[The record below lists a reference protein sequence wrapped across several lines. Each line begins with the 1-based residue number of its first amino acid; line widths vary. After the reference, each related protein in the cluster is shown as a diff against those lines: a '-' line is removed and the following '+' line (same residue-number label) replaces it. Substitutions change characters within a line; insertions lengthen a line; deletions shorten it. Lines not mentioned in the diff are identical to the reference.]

1 MASRRGWGKIRRLP
15 SKRYQ
20 ASYVGPDGARHVAPD
35 TFAARMDAEAWLTR
49 QRARIEAGEWSA
61 GHGRSAGEPEE
72 HLTLEQYANAWWSG
86 RQLRPRTRDH
96 YRDLLNRFIL
106 PGLGERLLGE
116 ITPVDVRLWHA
127 SVDSRRPTQRAH
139 AYALLRTIM
148 NTALADDLIKAN
160 PCRIPGAGQ
169 AKRTR
174 PIEPATLAQLEVLT
188 EEMPER
194 LQLMVLFGAWL
205 GLRFGELTELRRAD
219 IDVTNGVVKIRRG
232 VVRTR
237 AGEFVVGE
245 PKTAAG
251 VRDVA
256 IPPHLLPAV
265 KAHLR
270 QHVEPDPDALLF
282 PAARGGHMPEASF
295 RVHYYRART
304 AAGRPDL
311 AFHHLRHT
319 GAVLAASTG
328 ATIAELMARLGHTTP
343 AMAMKYQHAAAGRD
357 KQIAEALS
365 RLAVDESGDKSSSN
379 GGQAWG

>member
-1 MASRRGWGKIRRLP
+1 MAGRRGQRAFGYIRRLP
-15 SKRYQ
+15 SKNYQ
-20 ASYVGPDGARHVAPD
+20 ASYVGPDGGRHVAPT
-35 TFAARMDAEAWLTR
+35 TFSAKVDAEAWLTK
-49 QRARIEAGEWSA
+49 QRARIEAGEWVA

-72 HLTLEQYANAWWSG
+72 HLTLAQYANAWWSG

-96 YRDLLNRFIL
+96 YRDLLDRFIL
-106 PGLGERLLGE
+106 PGLGDRLLGE
-116 ITPVDVRLWHA
+116 VTPVDVRLWHA

-174 PIEPATLAQLEVLT
+174 PIEPATLAELETIV
-188 EEMPER
+188 ENMPDR
-194 LQLMVLFGAWL
+194 LALMVLLGAWL
-205 GLRFGELTELRRAD
+205 GLRFGELTELRRS
-219 IDVTNGVVKIRRG
+219 DVDLRGGVVKVRRG

-256 IPPHLLPAV
+256 IPPHLLPAI
-265 KAHLR
+265 KGHLAE
-270 QHVEPDPDALLF
+270 HTDPAPSALLF

-295 RVHYYRART
+295 RQRFYVARK
-304 AAGRPDL
+304 AAGRDDL

-343 AMAMKYQHAAAGRD
+343 AMAMRYQHAARGRD
-357 KQIAEALS
+357 KEIAAALS
-365 RLAVDESGDKSSSN
+365 RMAEGGN
-379 GGQAWG
+379 G